1 MTLWKNLGVGLKI
14 LSGYGVLM
22 LLLLGV
28 GAVGFFA
35 ASEIQLTVEDLFE
48 VKLPSV
54 DNLIEADRDLQQ
66 LLVAERS
73 MIFANVS
80 SDVFKGL
87 VEDYEANL
95 AQVVERTGIF
105 FSLMHDEE
113 TLALKEKF
121 ESAMADWQAVS
132 RRIVNGRLED
142 TRAGRSLA
150 LDLTL
155 GEANDKFEAMRDV
168 LDVLTGKML
177 TEAEQAQERS
187 TAEYASMRMQLLGF
201 VLVSVIL
208 TGLLAFFISRGITGP
223 VGAAVRL
230 AEAIQVGDLS
240 SRLKLERKDEMGRL
254 SAALDA
260 MSDVLED
267 RVQLAEAIAQG
278 NLAQDVVLASEKD
291 ALGKALQGMVANMNE
306 ALGLVKDAADQIAAG
321 AAQVSEASQSLSQ
334 GSTEQAASIEEINS
348 SMTEIGSQTRTNAES
363 ASEANQKMEQAV
375 GVVGRG
381 KQAGQDMALSM
392 QEISDASQQVAKI
405 IKVIDEIAFQ
415 TNLLALNAAVE
426 AARAGS
432 HGKGFAV
439 VAEEVRNLAGRSA
452 KAAQETTGLI
462 ESAVSKVAAGMGL
475 AERLDSSFEEIV
487 GSSSAV
493 AEIVAEIAKSSNEQA
508 LGVAQVNTGMNQ
520 VDQVT
525 QQNTA
530 NAEETAS
537 AATVLSDQATQLQE
551 TLTRFKLSDAGTTVT
566 VQSVPR
572 QALPERSNLPEDEW
586 EDADQGDDNDEN
598 DFKEY

>member
-1 MTLWKNLGVGLKI
+1 MWKNLGVGLKI